1 MASTLY
7 SSSFYST
14 YVEESR
20 GSAGEILAFL
30 DQTLHP
36 QSVVDVGCGIGTWL
50 SVWADLGVDRLL
62 GIDGQY
68 VQPADLLIP
77 SAQFL
82 PMNLEEPDT
91 SLQTRFDLVESL
103 EVAEHL
109 AEDKAAGFVE
119 FLCLLGPVVL
129 FSAAI
134 PHQGGVHHVN
144 EQWPEYWAE
153 LFARQGYR
161 VIDGIRPQVWNNPK
175 VAYYYAQN
183 SFLYVQESR
192 TDLIEKINLHRLE
205 SEPLARVHPR
215 KWQEKNE
222 VKPGIPPLESLLLQV
237 PASTVDLGRRAVR
250 QLLRIL
256 HGGKKEN
263 H

>member
-1 MASTLY
+1 
-7 SSSFYST
+7 
-14 YVEESR
+14 VDESR
-20 GSAGEILAFL
+20 GSAREILAVL
-30 DQTLHP
+30 DQMLHP
-36 QSVVDVGCGIGTWL
+36 QSVVDVGCGIGSWL

-62 GIDGQY
+62 GIDGEY
-68 VQPADLLIP
+68 VQPADLLISP
-77 SAQFL
+77 AQFL
-82 PMNLEEPDT
+82 SMNLEEPDT
-91 SLQTRFDLVESL
+91 SLQARFDLVESL

-109 AEDKAAGFVE
+109 TEDKAAVFVE
-119 FLCLLGPVVL
+119 FLCSLGPVVL

-161 VIDGIRPQVWNNPK
+161 VIDGIRPRVWNNPK
-175 VAYYYAQN
+175 VVYYYAQN

-192 TDLIEKINLHRLE
+192 MDLIEKINFQPLE

-215 KWQEKNE
+215 KWQENYE
-222 VKPGIPPLESLLLQV
+222 EGLLIPPLESLLLQV
-237 PASTVDLGRRAVR
+237 PASTVDLGRRAIR
-250 QLLRIL
+250 QLQRIL
-256 HGGKKEN
+256 HGGQKEN